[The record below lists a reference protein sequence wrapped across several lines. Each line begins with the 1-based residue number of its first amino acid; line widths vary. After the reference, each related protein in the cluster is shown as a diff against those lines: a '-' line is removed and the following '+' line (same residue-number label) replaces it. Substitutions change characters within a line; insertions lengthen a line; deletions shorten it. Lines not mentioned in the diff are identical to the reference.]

1 MYICI
6 YMYIYIYIYIYI
18 RHIYIYIY
26 IYIYVC
32 RYVDDMQIDE
42 RNVRGV
48 TSEPSQISGRLIS
61 FFKDSSALLNN

>member
-1 MYICI
+1 ML
-6 YMYIYIYIYIYI
+6 
-18 RHIYIYIY
+18 YIYIY

-42 RNVRGV
+42 RNVGGV
-48 TSEPSQISGRLIS
+48 TSEPSQSSGRLIS